1 MSYSIGSDSSLIH
14 AGHMHPGRDNI
25 DKNLPIVSGSEA
37 GKNTNNLSSLTTNY
51 SPATLTIISKQGCK
65 KAGLLF
71 GPYCVDDEGNVA
83 NFAETEIVLRTKD
96 FLISFI
102 QTRGNVPLFWKL
114 ESNLMTTKIEFP
126 RSEESSQHAFDRH
139 FDSLNSN
146 YGIVHVLDALSS
158 RGNQRDLSERYEAA
172 IKNQPST
179 NQINYTKVEFSTNW
193 LKSLNAN
200 ILPFVERIKE
210 PLKDYDAYCYDYTQ
224 HSYIARQSGLFMVN
238 TLDSNDKANLIQSII
253 SQEIFELF
261 LKDLNFKMTDEFWK
275 AHQYLWNANGSRLTN
290 LIENYTSNRTANK
303 SGGLVGAVAGK
314 SKQYMNSSNSNV
326 SVSKRH
332 AIDKLL
338 GRTEKQFMVLLYDPI
353 HDFVTE
359 ELNKRS
365 DEYTQKNEIT
375 IFTGTFNVNAV
386 KYDGDLSPWIFPKIK
401 DYNEN
406 NRINNGDSNSNNNNG
421 GGVVTPINSDSNNN
435 SNNSTSDKGHSGDD
449 SGEENYN
456 KENHGLIED
465 AEIDNEKI
473 KLMEEIEKINKY
485 HDYDIISIGLEEI
498 VELSANKM
506 MNIDPASRFF
516 WEKKIKDVLN
526 NNKNKSIN
534 QNHNKNDYVLLR
546 SEQLGGI
553 ILLIFVKEIH
563 SEKIKNVRG
572 SVKKTG
578 FGGIVPFS
586 CWFQ

>member
-290 LIENYTSNRTANK
+290 LIENYTSDRTANK

-314 SKQYMNSSNSNV
+314 SKQYMNSSNSNE
-326 SVSKRH
+326 
-332 AIDKLL
+332 LL
-338 GRTEKQFMVLLYDPI
+338 TLTL
-353 HDFVTE
+353 
-359 ELNKRS
+359 
-365 DEYTQKNEIT
+365 
-375 IFTGTFNVNAV
+375 
-386 KYDGDLSPWIFPKIK
+386 
-401 DYNEN
+401 
-406 NRINNGDSNSNNNNG
+406 
-421 GGVVTPINSDSNNN
+421 
-435 SNNSTSDKGHSGDD
+435 
-449 SGEENYN
+449 
-456 KENHGLIED
+456 
-465 AEIDNEKI
+465 
-473 KLMEEIEKINKY
+473 
-485 HDYDIISIGLEEI
+485 
-498 VELSANKM
+498 
-506 MNIDPASRFF
+506 
-516 WEKKIKDVLN
+516 
-526 NNKNKSIN
+526 
-534 QNHNKNDYVLLR
+534 
-546 SEQLGGI
+546 
-553 ILLIFVKEIH
+553 
-563 SEKIKNVRG
+563 
-572 SVKKTG
+572 
-578 FGGIVPFS
+578 
-586 CWFQ
+586 